1 MIGWFVAGLGT
12 GLIVAAIVSGL
23 ADRKREWRKR
33 RHEQKNVQNYFMHH
47 GGGIIRADRNEQSD
61 RQ

>member
-33 RHEQKNVQNYFMHH
+33 RNGKKSIQN
-47 GGGIIRADRNEQSD
+47 
-61 RQ
+61 

>member
-12 GLIVAAIVSGL
+12 GLIVAAIISGL

-33 RHEQKNVQNYFMHH
+33 RHEQKSVLDYYRHR
-47 GGGIIRADRNEQSD
+47 GGGDHA
-61 RQ
+61 